1 MEPCTSQE
9 MLSDS
14 QAELLENVADFGFLS
29 DDWWDDMN
37 NDLEEKPKVE
47 PQPKDFV
54 PLGSLIWGEE
64 GQNSREWSDA
74 MDSFGSRKLYED
86 RLNDFL
92 EAARADHSGSTLEMK
107 LLNYFNNAR
116 SQKNEKG
123 EDRYRASSFRS
134 WNSVF
139 SKFWKHCR
147 NQDLKQILPA
157 IEDKIGKWEK
167 LQQEAKQAKTFT
179 KDELI
184 TFFEMPTTVENLAD
198 KAYAAIALSFAA
210 RGVEAAGITWENVSR
225 TIDSVT
231 KESQITIRY
240 KRTKT
245 TGVPETLVALISG
258 RLETKALEEYE
269 SCFATAEKTGRYF
282 RKLVCTASGTAI
294 TATKQNIGHNTT
306 AKTGVRIANRLG
318 LDSPGL
324 YTGHTFRR
332 TAATICAESGMTLPE
347 IKLVTGK
354 KSKQ

>member
-1 MEPCTSQE
+1 MEPCMNQE
-9 MLSDS
+9 VLTNS
-14 QAELLENVADFGFLS
+14 QAELQEAVADFEFLA
-29 DDWWDDMN
+29 DDWWDDLN
-37 NDLEEKPKVE
+37 KDNEEKPKVE
-47 PQPKDFV
+47 PGPKVFV
-54 PLGSLIWGEE
+54 PLGSLIFGEE

-92 EAARADHSGSTLEMK
+92 EAARADHSESTLEMK
-107 LLNYFNNAR
+107 LVKYFNDAR
-116 SQKNEKG
+116 TQKNEKG

-139 SKFWKHCR
+139 SKFWKHCKH
-147 NQDLKQILPA
+147 QDLRQILPA

-167 LQQEAKQAKTFT
+167 LQQEAKQARTFT

-210 RGVEAAGITWENVSR
+210 RGVEAAGIMWESVSR
-225 TIDSVT
+225 TNDSVT

-258 RLETKALEEYE
+258 RLEIKALEEYE
-269 SCFATAEKTGRYF
+269 SCFSASEKTGRYF

-354 KSKQ
+354 